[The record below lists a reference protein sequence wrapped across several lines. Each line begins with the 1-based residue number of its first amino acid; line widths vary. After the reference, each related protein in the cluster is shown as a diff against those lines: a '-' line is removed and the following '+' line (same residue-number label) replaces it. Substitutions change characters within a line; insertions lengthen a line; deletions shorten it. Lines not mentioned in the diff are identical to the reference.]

1 MRSARLPG
9 FRLTSPEVQ
18 PCQHR
23 KNVTLS
29 GTTEG
34 IDVRWNIPPGS
45 EDVANYQIA
54 YQAMERQRA
63 DSWTYMWTQG
73 KTSTHLIRHLAGG
86 YEYRVYVRS
95 CSTTQCNSEWAY
107 GGTTWTK
114 KPRSVTYNP
123 VLTPTPT
130 PTPTATPTP
139 YPQGIDPWLQ
149 LSWYEARHTDEG
161 YLRPIMYYVV
171 MRWTGSNTGRLL
183 QVAWREASS
192 GGEWNTINREDV
204 SYDGIQ
210 NLKPATDYEV
220 KARRRLLEFDED
232 YRPWSETYTVRTSD
246 VPAPEP
252 CAPDTGTLLSILR
265 GGFLYPYADLGN
277 LGRSVWV
284 PVVFV
289 NPDQQEWTYKFRSRW
304 RAGSSYVEVSI
315 NQDGQW
321 TFTIQFGW
329 NDPIITTG
337 QVDNFDRAHGARNR
351 FAFSIPSSG
360 LASGGG
366 WYYGQF
372 KMYVNDEAIPI
383 EVPERILENLRSKS
397 RDVYVHSSATVKYED
412 YKRCRHWWHYW

>member
-1 MRSARLPG
+1 MSRRAIYLALILLVCAISAVAGISANFTGIATLPA
-9 FRLTSPEVQ
+9 PQ
-18 PCQHR
+18 
-23 KNVTLS
+23 NVTLS

-34 IDVRWNIPPGS
+34 IDVRWNIAPGS
-45 EDVANYQIA
+45 DEVVNYQIA
-54 YQAMERQRA
+54 YQAMQRQRA
-63 DSWTYMWTQG
+63 DSWAFMWTQG

-107 GGTTWTK
+107 GGTVSTE

-123 VLTPTPT
+123 VPTATPIPT

-139 YPQGIDPWLQ
+139 TPNPYPNGIDPWLQ
-149 LSWYEARHTDEG
+149 LSWHEARHTDEG

-192 GGEWNTINREDV
+192 GGEWNIINREDV

-252 CAPDTGTLLSILR
+252 CTPTTGV
-265 GGFLYPYADLGN
+265 LYPYLYYLPG
-277 LGRSVWV
+277 G
-284 PVVFV
+284 PIVFV
-289 NPDQQEWTYKFRSRW
+289 NPDQQEWTYTYRVS
-304 RAGSSYVEVSI
+304 APASSYGRVSI

-321 TFTIQFGW
+321 TFETKYGF

-337 QVDNFDRAHGARNR
+337 QIENFDGTVGARNR
-351 FAFSIPSSG
+351 FVFNSDFV
-360 LASGGG
+360 L
-366 WYYGQF
+366 
-372 KMYVNDEAIPI
+372 YVNDD
-383 EVPERILENLRSKS
+383 RILLYESGEHRFLAETNGSTVRTSKA
-397 RDVYVHSSATVKYED
+397 VEYE
-412 YKRCRHWWHYW
+412 YYRVTYSECRQWWHYW